1 MSADTRNVRPDCAD
15 GVTFARVWMAGE
27 LDMGDHFWPSIYP
40 GIVVGLLYGL
50 YAGGVV
56 NAIVGSIAGFF
67 GVLAAFVMFVIGD
80 VPTMAVMLV
89 LWNH

>member
-1 MSADTRNVRPDCAD
+1 
-15 GVTFARVWMAGE
+15 
-27 LDMGDHFWPSIYP
+27 MGDHFWPSIYP

-67 GVLAAFVMFVIGD
+67 GVLAAFVMFGSYLAGD
-80 VPTMAVMLV
+80 GLMPLGVLVVFAIAAAIAAVALARR
-89 LWNH
+89 LSRHRNSPSGS